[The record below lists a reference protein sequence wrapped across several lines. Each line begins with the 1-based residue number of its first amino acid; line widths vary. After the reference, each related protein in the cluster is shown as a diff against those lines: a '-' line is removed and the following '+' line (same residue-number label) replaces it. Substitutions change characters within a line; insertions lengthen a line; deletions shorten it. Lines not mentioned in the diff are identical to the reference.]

1 MKALRPTRQELLAAI
16 NCRVPDVI
24 APDLAVLF
32 CGINPGLYSA
42 ATGYHFARPG
52 NRFWPALYGGGFTP
66 RILAPSENRLLLD
79 LGFGL
84 TNIVGRATAR
94 ADELSVE
101 ELLAGRRQL
110 EKKVRRFMPRWIA
123 ILGITA
129 YRIAFERPRAVLGL
143 QPETLGGAGIWV
155 LPNPSGLNANHQPA
169 DLAGAFSRLRAAAH
183 PRR

>member
-1 MKALRPTRQELLAAI
+1 MKPARPTKQDLIAATSR
-16 NCRVPDVI
+16 RVPDDI

-52 NRFWPALYGGGFTP
+52 NRFWTALHAGGFTP
-66 RILAPSENRLLLD
+66 RILTPSENRLLLD
-79 LGFGL
+79 LGYGL
-84 TNIVGRATAR
+84 TNIVSRATGR
-94 ADELSVE
+94 ADELSAE

-110 EKKVRRFMPRWIA
+110 EKKVRRFTPRWVA

-129 YRIAFERPRAVLGL
+129 YRIAFERPRAVLGP
-143 QPETLGGAGIWV
+143 QRDTVGATEIWV

-169 DLAGAFSRLRAAAH
+169 DLAREFRMLRAAAH
-183 PRR
+183 PQR